1 MVNTTFPNDVNLD
14 DQGEREPREECGVFG
29 VWAPGEDVATLTYFG
44 LFALQHRGQEAA
56 GIGVGDGDRLVV
68 FKDMGLV
75 SNIFDESIL
84 NSLHGSVGV
93 GHTRYSTAGGKEWS
107 NVQPM
112 FNTTANG
119 VDIALCHNG
128 NLVNYQELREEA
140 VAQGLYR
147 ENEKSLSDS
156 MVMTALLAHGV
167 GEGKSVFDA
176 AKELLPD
183 IKGAFCLTF
192 TDGKTLYA
200 ARDPHGVRPLVLG
213 RLAQGWVVASETCAL
228 DIVGAQFI
236 REVEP
241 GELISINEAGVRS
254 ETFAETKRQGCVFEY
269 VYLARP
275 DTVIKGRNV
284 HATRV
289 DIGRALAKSH
299 PAHDADMVI
308 PVPESGKDR
317 KSVV

>member
-1 MVNTTFPNDVNLD
+1 MVNTTFPSDVNLD
-14 DQGEREPREECGVFG
+14 DQGEQEPREECGVFG

-112 FNTTANG
+112 FNTTSNG

-128 NLVNYQELREEA
+128 NLVNYQELRDEA
-140 VAQGLYR
+140 VALGLYR

-156 MVMTALLAHGV
+156 MIMTALLAHGV
-167 GEGKSVFDA
+167 GEGNSVFDA
-176 AKELLPD
+176 AKQLLPG
-183 IKGAFCLTF
+183 IKGAF
-192 TDGKTLYA
+192 
-200 ARDPHGVRPLVLG
+200 
-213 RLAQGWVVASETCAL
+213 
-228 DIVGAQFI
+228 
-236 REVEP
+236 
-241 GELISINEAGVRS
+241 
-254 ETFAETKRQGCVFEY
+254 
-269 VYLARP
+269 
-275 DTVIKGRNV
+275 
-284 HATRV
+284 
-289 DIGRALAKSH
+289 
-299 PAHDADMVI
+299 
-308 PVPESGKDR
+308 
-317 KSVV
+317 

>member
-1 MVNTTFPNDVNLD
+1 MAPWALDILVTPPRVARSGLMFSRCSTPPRMV
-14 DQGEREPREECGVFG
+14 
-29 VWAPGEDVATLTYFG
+29 
-44 LFALQHRGQEAA
+44 
-56 GIGVGDGDRLVV
+56 
-68 FKDMGLV
+68 
-75 SNIFDESIL
+75 
-84 NSLHGSVGV
+84 
-93 GHTRYSTAGGKEWS
+93 WS

-213 RLAQGWVVASETCAL
+213 RMAQGWVVASETCAL

-254 ETFAETKRQGCVFEY
+254 ETFAET
-269 VYLARP
+269 
-275 DTVIKGRNV
+275 
-284 HATRV
+284 
-289 DIGRALAKSH
+289 
-299 PAHDADMVI
+299 
-308 PVPESGKDR
+308 
-317 KSVV
+317 

>member
-1 MVNTTFPNDVNLD
+1 
-14 DQGEREPREECGVFG
+14 
-29 VWAPGEDVATLTYFG
+29 
-44 LFALQHRGQEAA
+44 
-56 GIGVGDGDRLVV
+56 
-68 FKDMGLV
+68 LV

-156 MVMTALLAHGV
+156 MVMTALLAHEV

-176 AKELLPD
+176 AK
-183 IKGAFCLTF
+183 
-192 TDGKTLYA
+192 
-200 ARDPHGVRPLVLG
+200 
-213 RLAQGWVVASETCAL
+213 
-228 DIVGAQFI
+228 
-236 REVEP
+236 
-241 GELISINEAGVRS
+241 RS
-254 ETFAETKRQGCVFEY
+254 EER
-269 VYLARP
+269 
-275 DTVIKGRNV
+275 
-284 HATRV
+284 RV
-289 DIGRALAKSH
+289 GKECR
-299 PAHDADMVI
+299 
-308 PVPESGKDR
+308 SGGERGQKTKDR
-317 KSVV
+317 RNTRTQ

>member
-1 MVNTTFPNDVNLD
+1 
-14 DQGEREPREECGVFG
+14 
-29 VWAPGEDVATLTYFG
+29 
-44 LFALQHRGQEAA
+44 
-56 GIGVGDGDRLVV
+56 
-68 FKDMGLV
+68 
-75 SNIFDESIL
+75 IFDESIL
-84 NSLHGSVGV
+84 NSLHGSVAV
-93 GHTRYSTAGGKEWS
+93 GHTRYSTAGGKEWA

-128 NLVNYQELREEA
+128 NLVNYQELRDEA

-147 ENEKSLSDS
+147 DSETSLSDS
-156 MVMTALLAHGV
+156 MIMPALLADGLA
-167 GEGKSVFDA
+167 DA
-176 AKELLPD
+176 KAACASAEELLPR
-183 IKGAFCLTF
+183 IQGAFCVTF
-192 TDGKTLYA
+192 TDGETFCA
-200 ARDPHGVRPLVLG
+200 ARAPHGVPPLVLG
-213 RLAQGWVVASETCAL
+213 RLSQGWVVASETCAL

-241 GELISINEAGVRS
+241 GELISVDEAGIRS
-254 ETFAETKRQGCVFEY
+254 EKFAQAKRQGCVFEY

-299 PAHDADMVI
+299 PAEDADMVI
-308 PVPESGKDR
+308 P
-317 KSVV
+317 